1 MSRTQYVLLLLGIL
15 VLSAC
20 GASKSSVVEPKQQST
35 VSDPRQA
42 EKVTAIFIDA
52 NKEKL
57 LGNFR
62 QAITLYQQCLSI
74 DPNHAPSMY
83 EMARLFRMQ
92 GNFNEAIGLAEK
104 SVEIDPDNKWYNLM
118 LASLYEQSGQVAK
131 AILIFERLQSVNP
144 NEIEFLHQLAM
155 LYLKES
161 RLPDAIK
168 VYDKIETITGPD
180 EDILMQKQ
188 KLYLMNN
195 EPEKAV
201 AEIEKLIV
209 MYPGESR
216 YYALLSELY
225 LDMDNYPKAIES
237 LEKIR
242 ELDPQNPYIHITLAE
257 YYFKTGERSQAYTE
271 LKQGFANPNLEV
283 EIKFQVLF
291 TYYTDEDIQN
301 DYEGELTE
309 LTEILIEAHPNDA
322 RPLSLKADLL
332 IREEKY
338 EDARQIFRQ
347 VLEIDNSQYYFWETL
362 LRLEAM
368 LQDNEALITESLEA
382 IQLFPLQ
389 PVPYQFA
396 GLANY
401 QLGNYDEAIKMFSA
415 GKDLVVDDD
424 QLLAEFY
431 MHLGDTY
438 SKMKQHE
445 SSDAAFDQSLALD
458 AENPYVLNNYSY
470 YLSLRKERLEKAKE
484 MSAKSLEISPGNKH
498 YLDTYGWILYQMGE
512 YEEAKVWIE
521 QAIENNAAEDA
532 VVLEHLGDVYYK
544 LGKKDDA
551 LRLWKQAFDLGGEIT
566 EFLEKKVTEGVL
578 YE

>member
-1 MSRTQYVLLLLGIL
+1 MSRTQYILLLFGIL
-15 VLSAC
+15 MLSAC
-20 GASKSSVVEPKQQST
+20 GASKTSVVEPKTQSAIT
-35 VSDPRQA
+35 DPRQA

-62 QAITLYQQCLSI
+62 QAMTLYQQCLSI

-92 GNFNEAIGLAEK
+92 GNFNEALGFSEK

-118 LASLYEQSGQVAK
+118 LASLYEQSGQVPK
-131 AILIFERLQSVNP
+131 AILIFERLQSAKP
-144 NEIEFLHQLAM
+144 NEIEFLHQTAM
-155 LYLKES
+155 LYLKEN
-161 RLPDAIK
+161 RLADAIK
-168 VYDKIETITGPD
+168 VYDKIENITGSD

-195 EPEKAV
+195 EPDKAV
-201 AEIEKLIV
+201 AEIEKLIA

-257 YYFKTGERSQAYTE
+257 YYFKTGDRGQAYTE
-271 LKQGFANPNLEV
+271 LKQGFANPNLDV

-291 TYYTDEDIQN
+291 TYYTDEDIHN
-301 DYEGELTE
+301 DYEDQVTE
-309 LTEILIEAHPNDA
+309 LSEILIIAHPTDA

-338 EDARQIFRQ
+338 EEARQIFRQ
-347 VLEIDNSQYYFWETL
+347 VLEIDNSQYFFWETL
-362 LRLEAM
+362 LRLDAM

-389 PVPYQFA
+389 PLPYQFA
-396 GLANY
+396 GLAYY
-401 QLGNYDEAIKMFSA
+401 QLGNYDEAIKMFYA

-424 QLLAEFY
+424 ELLVEFY
-431 MHLGDTY
+431 MHLGDSY

-445 SSDAAFDQSLALD
+445 SSDAAFDQALDLD

-470 YLSLRKERLEKAKE
+470 YLSLRKEQLEKAKE

-498 YLDTYGWILYQMGE
+498 YLDTYGWILYQMGN
-512 YEEAKVWIE
+512 YEEARVWIE
-521 QAIENNAAEDA
+521 KALENNATEDA

-544 LGKKDDA
+544 LGMKDDA
-551 LRLWKQAFDLGGEIT
+551 LRYWKQALDLGGEIT
-566 EFLEKKVTEGVL
+566 EFLEKKVTDGIL

>member
-1 MSRTQYVLLLLGIL
+1 MSSTQYVFLLFSIL
-15 VLSAC
+15 VFSAC
-20 GASKSSVVEPKQQST
+20 GASKTTVVEPKKQSAI
-35 VSDPRQA
+35 SDPRQS

-62 QAITLYQQCLSI
+62 QAMALYQQCLSI
-74 DPNHAPSMY
+74 DPGHAPSMY

-92 GNFNEAIGLAEK
+92 GSFNDALGFSEK
-104 SVEIDPDNKWYNLM
+104 SVAIDPDNKWYNLM
-118 LASLYEQSGQVAK
+118 LATLYEQSGQVKK
-131 AILIFERLQSVNP
+131 AIIIFERLHKLFP
-144 NEIEFLHQLAM
+144 YEIEFLHEMSM
-155 LYLKES
+155 LYLKEN
-161 RLPDAIK
+161 RFADAIA
-168 VYDKIETITGPD
+168 VYDIIERLNGPD

-195 EPEKAV
+195 EPDKAV
-201 AEIEKLIV
+201 AEIEKLIS

-216 YYALLSELY
+216 YYALLTELY
-225 LDMDNYPKAIES
+225 LDMGNYPKAIGS

-257 YYFKTGERSQAYTE
+257 YYFKTGERGQAYTE
-271 LKQGFANPNLEV
+271 LKQGFANPNLDV

-291 TYYTDEDIQN
+291 TYYTDEDINN
-301 DYEGELTE
+301 DNEGQVTE
-309 LTEILIEAHPNDA
+309 LTEILIAAHPNDA

-347 VLEIDNSQYYFWETL
+347 VLEIDNSRYFIWETL

-368 LQDNEALITESLEA
+368 LQDNEALITESQKA
-382 IQLFPLQ
+382 IELFPLQ

-396 GLANY
+396 GLAYY
-401 QLGNYDEAIKMFSA
+401 QMGNYDEAIKMFYA

-424 QLLAEFY
+424 ELLVEFY
-431 MHLGDTY
+431 MHLGDAY
-438 SKMKQHE
+438 SKTKQHE
-445 SSDAAFDQSLALD
+445 ASDAAFDQALALD
-458 AENPYVLNNYSY
+458 ADNPYVLNNYSY
-470 YLSLRKERLEKAKE
+470 YLSLRKERLQTAKE

-498 YLDTYGWILYQMGE
+498 YLDTYGWILYQMGN
-512 YEEAKVWIE
+512 YEEARVWIE
-521 QAIENNAAEDA
+521 KALENNATEEA

-544 LGKKDDA
+544 LGMKDDA
-551 LRLWKQAFDLGGEIT
+551 LRYWKQALDLGGEIT
-566 EFLEKKVTEGVL
+566 EFLEKKVTEGIL